1 MGQNENNI
9 IEKQQNE
16 EEKEIMDNYF
26 CIKGLELIN
35 DINNIIKQLN
45 RCFIEYINDKS
56 IIYENVKLEN
66 HFNRKY
72 NEFLDEFA
80 HIYSKII
87 FRKEEEE
94 RKDFERKQQPPNI
107 IMNNNVIDKNENY
120 ISILNSQC
128 KICSCKNIKELIVLF
143 KDNEITLENGNTCSM
158 YNAFIDCMKENNDEE
173 KQSILKRILK
183 MKLN

>member
-56 IIYENVKLEN
+56 IKYENVILEN

-87 FRKEEEE
+87 LRKEENE
-94 RKDFERKQQPPNI
+94 RKYLEKQNQSNI

-120 ISILNSQC
+120 ISILNNQC
-128 KICSCKNIKELIVLF
+128 KICCCKNIKELILLF
-143 KDNEITLENGNTCSM
+143 KDNEIPLENGNTNSIHEDFEEFEI
-158 YNAFIDCMKENNDEE
+158 YNN
-173 KQSILKRILK
+173 
-183 MKLN
+183 